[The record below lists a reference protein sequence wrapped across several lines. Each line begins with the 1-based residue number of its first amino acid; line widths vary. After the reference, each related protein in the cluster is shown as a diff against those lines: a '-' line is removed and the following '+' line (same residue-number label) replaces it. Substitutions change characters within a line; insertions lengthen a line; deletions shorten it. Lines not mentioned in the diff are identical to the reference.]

1 MSGSETI
8 PPDNEPVRQKASHR
22 KGRTAEVRRS
32 PRVPTQERSRRRY
45 QAIIEATEYLLQTA
59 NIEDISLYD
68 IGKQAKIAPA
78 SVHYLFNTV
87 TAIHIEL
94 NKIYN
99 EQLTAIVLEQS
110 KLQAANKNPSWQ
122 DWVRVL
128 MTKGRDAL
136 NNNRAMSEIMLG
148 PTLHRQSRL
157 NNLMHNKT
165 FGQASLEVMR
175 EAFVM
180 PEIPNLERYFM
191 FSTELGEALWSGSYS
206 AKGMVDDE
214 TFTESVRATLAY
226 LRCFLPETLALKEPP
241 AKSSA

>member
-1 MSGSETI
+1 M
-8 PPDNEPVRQKASHR
+8 
-22 KGRTAEVRRS
+22 
-32 PRVPTQERSRRRY
+32 PTQERSRRRY
-45 QAIIEATEYLLQTA
+45 QAIIEATEHLLQTA

-68 IGKQAKIAPA
+68 IAKQSKIAPA

-99 EQLTAIVLEQS
+99 ERLTTIILEQS
-110 KLQAANKNPSWQ
+110 KLHANKNPSWQ
-122 DWVRVL
+122 DWVRVV
-128 MTKGRDAL
+128 MADARDVF
-136 NNNRAMSEIMLG
+136 NSNRAMSEIMLG

-175 EAFVM
+175 KAFVM

-206 AKGMVDDE
+206 ARGEIDDE
-214 TFTESVRATLAY
+214 TFAESVRATLAY
-226 LRCFLPETLALKEPP
+226 LRCFLPETLVLKEFQ
-241 AKSSA
+241 AESAA

>member
-1 MSGSETI
+1 VSGSEIT
-8 PPDNEPVRQKASHR
+8 PPDDEPVRQKASHR

-68 IGKQAKIAPA
+68 IGKQSKIAPA

-99 EQLTAIVLEQS
+99 ERLTAIILEQS
-110 KLQAANKNPSWQ
+110 KLQAANKNPNWQ
-122 DWVRVL
+122 DWVRAV
-128 MTKGRDAL
+128 MADARDVL

-206 AKGMVDDE
+206 ARGKIDDE

-226 LRCFLPETLALKEPP
+226 LRCFLPETLVLKERQ
-241 AKSSA
+241 AESAA